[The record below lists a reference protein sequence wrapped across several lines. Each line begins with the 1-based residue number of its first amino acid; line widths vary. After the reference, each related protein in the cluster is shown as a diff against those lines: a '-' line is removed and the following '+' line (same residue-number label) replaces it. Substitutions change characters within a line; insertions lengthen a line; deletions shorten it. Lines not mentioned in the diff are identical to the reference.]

1 MFKLNKKQSEKFD
14 FKKSLHQYNHKAL
27 IEIPELKP
35 IRDFYQE
42 RYILFGV
49 GYFLTWYTKNIVAFV
64 KIEPLYIK
72 EKFAKTEITKR
83 FQLQRSISNA
93 YYIGEVNNLNKPH
106 GIGLTISPYYYIEEG
121 HYKNGK
127 RHGKFKIVIE

>member
-1 MFKLNKKQSEKFD
+1 MV
-14 FKKSLHQYNHKAL
+14 Y
-27 IEIPELKP
+27 
-35 IRDFYQE
+35 
-42 RYILFGV
+42 
-49 GYFLTWYTKNIVAFV
+49 KNIAAFV

-93 YYIGEVNNLNKPH
+93 YYTGEVNNLNKPH
-106 GIGLTISPYYYIEEG
+106 GIGLNISPYNYYIEEG

-127 RHGKFKIVIE
+127 RHGKFKIVIEWTPFYPNHGKIILVDFLEGHYCGYFRYFTENGAFDKKGYEKQRAKAAE